1 MKMSPP
7 VKNSIFAL
15 FLLLVLSSFPLFGE
29 TSADFSTNLSVEWS
43 SGEAELTFTFP
54 LSEEQDPS
62 PHVRN
67 KFTRKSRSEL
77 GFSFV
82 EEFSRLH
89 LNSRQSIGDFLK
101 KNPESALP
109 LNAVAKRY
117 TSSTS
122 SFARDY
128 SEFRITYSYSLYPH
142 IIEHLFSHTSVSSP
156 DQILRYVPSGS
167 FSGIVIYVEKE
178 LPVHGTS
185 RAANITP
192 CLFPKIY
199 NEHTEL
205 IVSKEMLPPETLKN
219 WGIAG
224 YFPIDKRED
233 LSSRIGD
240 VPLYIKAKALFGE
253 APTDIIIPNEGAD
266 SMLSTE
272 HTIRLITEG
281 KIAIVYTPQS
291 H

>member
-1 MKMSPP
+1 
-7 VKNSIFAL
+7 
-15 FLLLVLSSFPLFGE
+15 
-29 TSADFSTNLSVEWS
+29 
-43 SGEAELTFTFP
+43 
-54 LSEEQDPS
+54 
-62 PHVRN
+62 
-67 KFTRKSRSEL
+67 
-77 GFSFV
+77 
-82 EEFSRLH
+82 
-89 LNSRQSIGDFLK
+89 
-101 KNPESALP
+101 
-109 LNAVAKRY
+109 
-117 TSSTS
+117 
-122 SFARDY
+122 
-128 SEFRITYSYSLYPH
+128 
-142 IIEHLFSHTSVSSP
+142 SP
-156 DQILRYVPSGS
+156 DRLLRYVPSGS

-185 RAANITP
+185 RAENIVP

-205 IVSKEMLPPETLKN
+205 IVSKEMLPPETLKD

-253 APTDIIIPNEGAD
+253 TPTDIIIPNEGAD

-281 KIAIVYTPQS
+281 KIAIVYTP
-291 H
+291 